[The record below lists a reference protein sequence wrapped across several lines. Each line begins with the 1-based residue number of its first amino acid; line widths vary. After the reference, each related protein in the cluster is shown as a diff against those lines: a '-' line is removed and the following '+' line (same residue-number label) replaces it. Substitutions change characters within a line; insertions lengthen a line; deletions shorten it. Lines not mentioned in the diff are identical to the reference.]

1 LFSTDKIKKK
11 VLARRHNMLNKNV
24 AKNEKRINTGCLLAS
39 ILGYFLLIPCLSSAE
54 DMMPYS
60 KFKEINIGYW
70 KSIQTGTIAAR
81 FSNYELVDQ
90 NIMSKR
96 EWESKER
103 AKNKIMSDNKLSPE
117 HKNRATQEI
126 DRIHREIDIPRIS
139 HASDTIKTYKICTF
153 DLPAGKSRIKEVSSD
168 SNAFGNGMAERIVLT
183 SKDGNQ
189 LNYHSDIEQASLH
202 KISTRG
208 FSVQSSILYLGVIL
222 PEQFEELPKDV
233 KIRKDTLDGREV
245 IVYELSGDP
254 KYPDDKFIIYADPLF
269 GYRYVQ
275 LEGLSEGK
283 IMRKIVAKNCKVF
296 DGVSFPTYYEDTRYS
311 KNSTILKRE
320 TIEVEDAHFNQPI
333 EPNSF
338 YISFTPNTVVTAIE
352 DGQMAKFKPSADKN
366 TQKSLDEIVS
376 QAKTSLLAK

>member
-1 LFSTDKIKKK
+1 MFK
-11 VLARRHNMLNKNV
+11 KNV
-24 AKNEKRINTGCLLAS
+24 ATNVKRIETGCLLAS
-39 ILGYFLLIPCLSSAE
+39 ILGYFLSIHCLSSAE
-54 DMMPYS
+54 DMMLYS

-90 NIMSKR
+90 NIMAKR
-96 EWESKER
+96 EGESKER

-117 HKNRATQEI
+117 QKNKVIQEI
-126 DRIHREIDIPRIS
+126 ERRHREIDIPRIS
-139 HASDTIKTYKICTF
+139 HASDTIKTTKICTF

-189 LNYHSDIEQASLH
+189 LNYHSDIEQASLN

-233 KIRKDTLDGREV
+233 KIRKDILDGREV

-254 KYPDDKFIIYADPLF
+254 KYPNDKFIIYADPLL
-269 GYRYVQ
+269 GYRYVL

-283 IMRKIVAKNCKVF
+283 IMRKIVAKNYKVF
-296 DGVSFPTYYEDTRYS
+296 DGVPFPTYYEDTRYS
-311 KNSTILKRE
+311 KNDSNSIQKQE
-320 TIEVEDAHFNQPI
+320 TIEIENASFNR
-333 EPNSF
+333 PNDPNDF
-338 YISFTPNTVVTAIE
+338 RVTFTSNTEVIAII
-352 DGQMAKFKPSADKN
+352 DGQMARFKPSADKQS
-366 TQKSLDEIVS
+366 QKSLDEIVS